1 MRSLVMPASLAIT
14 LALVLYTIGV
24 FSERRAGRLG
34 GRQLAL
40 FWCGLA
46 CDTTGT
52 TLMTMIAHSG
62 GTGAPAIHG
71 VTGALA
77 IVLMLFHAVWA
88 TFVFVRHD
96 DGAARTFHRLST
108 VVWLVWLVPYLIG
121 LFMGIPMLRFGGVQA
136 TLASLVV
143 VAAITLVLWARG
155 RAERK

>member
-1 MRSLVMPASLAIT
+1 
-14 LALVLYTIGV
+14 
-24 FSERRAGRLG
+24 
-34 GRQLAL
+34 
-40 FWCGLA
+40 
-46 CDTTGT
+46 
-52 TLMTMIAHSG
+52 MTMIAHSG

-88 TFVFVRHD
+88 TVVFVRHD

-143 VAAITLVLWARG
+143 VAAIAFVLWARG